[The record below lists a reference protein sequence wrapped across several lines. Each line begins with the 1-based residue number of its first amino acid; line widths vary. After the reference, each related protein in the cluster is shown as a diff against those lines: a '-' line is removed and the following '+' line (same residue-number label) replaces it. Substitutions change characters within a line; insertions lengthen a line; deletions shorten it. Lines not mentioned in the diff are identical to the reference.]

1 MLGADKGGNAFVGP
15 TLLFGMGMPGPD
27 YGDSAG
33 NSGWKAIGNLNGFSQ
48 LYISGTGGGP

>member
-1 MLGADKGGNAFVGP
+1 MLEADKGGNAFVGP

-33 NSGWKAIGNLNGFSQ
+33 NSGWKAIGISQ
-48 LYISGTGGGP
+48 LYISGTGGAP